1 MSVYSPEEE
10 RRIHKQKQLV
20 LCNLKEAYQ
29 QFRTEFPEVNVGFSK
44 FAELRPKQCVLAG
57 ASGTHCVCVCTI
69 HQNVKLMLNA
79 LNDKAKYEYPHF
91 LAIMSCN
98 PGRPE
103 CFLGQCGFCPGTDAI
118 KQKLIYELEEKGLE
132 TVTYK
137 QWTSTD
143 RCDLITIQNDLDEYC
158 DILCAKLKI
167 LGPHDFIAKQ
177 QSQFLRS
184 LKRTVGRRPRHYS

>member
-1 MSVYSPEEE
+1 M
-10 RRIHKQKQLV
+10 L
-20 LCNLKEAYQ
+20 LC
-29 QFRTEFPEVNVGFSK
+29 
-44 FAELRPKQCVLAG
+44 QCVLAG

-103 CFLGQCGFCPGTDAI
+103 YFLGQCGFCPGTDAI

-132 TVTYK
+132 T
-137 QWTSTD
+137 D
-143 RCDLITIQNDLDEYC
+143 IQAVD
-158 DILCAKLKI
+158 
-167 LGPHDFIAKQ
+167 
-177 QSQFLRS
+177 
-184 LKRTVGRRPRHYS
+184 